1 LKVVLVVVPVK
12 VVESGV
18 SGGAIENLKVVGFAV
33 EVVAWVESG

>member
-1 LKVVLVVVPVK
+1 MIVVLVVVPVK